1 MTANFNENLPG
12 CEYQLSSMIQG
23 TSKRIESRG
32 DKTSRS
38 RRSQKI
44 KDKKILN
51 KREIVKYLMQW
62 KEFIAEHDSWEREKD
77 LENAKEMVANIVI

>member
-38 RRSQKI
+38 RRS
-44 KDKKILN
+44 
-51 KREIVKYLMQW
+51 
-62 KEFIAEHDSWEREKD
+62 
-77 LENAKEMVANIVI
+77 